1 MSGTSKSDASL
12 QHDLISAP
20 VQLVSSGREQFAVG
34 MERSGCCR
42 ALFRS
47 EGLTDAQPCEG
58 DANGGHCGAESLGG
72 VGRSLRGG
80 VGGGSGLQAGSWCA
94 GWFRVMWWLLWT

>member
-34 MERSGCCR
+34 MERSDCRR
-42 ALFRS
+42 ALHRG

-58 DANGGHCGAESLGG
+58 EFHGGHRGAESLGG
-72 VGRSLRGG
+72 GAFELGCRG
-80 VGGGSGLQAGSWCA
+80 VGGLGCGSARGVLAG
-94 GWFRVMWWLLWT
+94 VV